1 MSTIVRL
8 SLLFVLTQLSAIA
21 FAQGAIGNG
30 VPQARQV
37 KLKSPNPGACAAK
50 ARKANRAASN
60 ATAAPVNAVGPCN
73 RVLAAE
79 LAQKTATSR
88 REREN
93 GW

>member
-8 SLLFVLTQLSAIA
+8 SVLLVLTQLGPVA

-37 KLKSPNPGACAAK
+37 KFKSPNTGACASK
-50 ARKANRAASN
+50 AREANGAASN
-60 ATAAPVNAVGPCN
+60 ATAARVSAVGPCN
-73 RVLAAE
+73 RVLATE